1 MIQKTL
7 RNYLIFVFSIQ
18 SFFPLFAQAVDP
30 KEVLAIINDQKITFG
45 HVIVAISKLPQEYK
59 NLEDDYLFEMVIDQL
74 VKQEVVAQSLTEE
87 SELTKLL
94 IENEVRSIKARETI
108 EATIKEFPNEKQIKA
123 AYLETKKSFEAK
135 EEFNAA
141 HILVENEYDA
151 QELLVSLEKGAEFSQ
166 LAIDKS
172 IGPSASNGGNL
183 GWFSQG
189 QMVPEFEFAVLNL
202 QLGEISPPIKT
213 QFGWHIIKL
222 NNKRL
227 QKFPPLENVRNELI
241 QNLKQNFIDDYI
253 SESATSMNIKTF
265 KTIQSTN
272 KITDIKILN

>member
-1 MIQKTL
+1 MNIEETSPQ
-7 RNYLIFVFSIQ
+7 SI
-18 SFFPLFAQAVDP
+18 LV
-30 KEVLAIINDQKITFG
+30 
-45 HVIVAISKLPQEYK
+45 HVER
-59 NLEDDYLFEMVIDQL
+59 F
-74 VKQEVVAQSLTEE
+74 SLTKD
-87 SELTKLL
+87 LQL
-94 IENEVRSIKARETI
+94 
-108 EATIKEFPNEKQIKA
+108 
-123 AYLETKKSFEAK
+123 EAK

-189 QMVPEFEFAVLNL
+189 QMVPEFELAVLDL